1 MRLLGYDVPN
11 DADTQAD
18 ATNVGECEAQDER
31 TRNIIN
37 KVIEDNKTAKDGE
50 KHKLPQLGLRALEC
64 DTTRKAHIQQMA
76 YLGGKKAFTFA
87 EEIASYEGINL
98 RASTGRPNETLDML
112 ERLPGRFTVVQACE
126 ALTDKSKRA
135 VEAIIQRLIKAGL
148 VRKVGT
154 MNRKACYERFDDCAM
169 GSRLCVNSQYT
180 KFEEPPPW

>member
-18 ATNVGECEAQDER
+18 AANVGECEAQDER

-37 KVIEDNKTAKDGE
+37 KVIEDNKTAKGGE
-50 KHKLPQLGLRALEC
+50 KQKLPQLGLRVLEC
-64 DTTRKAHIQQMA
+64 DTTRKAHIQQVA
-76 YLGGKKAFTFA
+76 YLGGKKTFTFA

-126 ALTDKSKRA
+126 VLSDKSKGA
-135 VEAIIQRLIKAGL
+135 VKSIIKRLIKVGL
-148 VRKVGT
+148 IRKVEVV
-154 MNRKACYERFDDCAM
+154 NKNACYA
-169 GSRLCVNSQYT
+169 
-180 KFEEPPPW
+180 KA